1 MEKNTDSISW
11 LHGLED
17 YFRFKENADIAN
29 TCANFL
35 KVMYS
40 ENKAHTLRNAIMES
54 MPVDLNEKDI
64 HNVLNFYSHSAN
76 LSNNMKLDEI
86 SSALSLLY
94 PEENIFKIINKYYRK
109 NYESSALEDAFS
121 RGQVNSKI
129 WLATEL
135 AKVKKDFDT
144 VFFLA
149 GWFGQLRYFM
159 DHANIT
165 YSKIRVLDID
175 PVACK
180 VSDQIFNLDKTEN
193 YQVKSAEVDLNDM
206 SWLYRTGAQYTV
218 NNYTNNTSFD
228 EKLIPDL
235 IINTSAEHF
244 HEDWYHKFV
253 IKHQETDPLF
263 VIQSNN
269 LRDVPEHIN
278 AVWSLSE
285 MKKKFPMTRIDYEGE
300 LQLTGYKRF
309 MLIGRP

>member
-17 YFRFKENADIAN
+17 YFRFKQSTDVANA
-29 TCANFL
+29 CANFL

-40 ENKAHTLRNAIMES
+40 ENKAHTLRNVMIES
-54 MPVDLNEKDI
+54 MPADLNVKDI

-94 PEENIFKIINKYYRK
+94 PEEDIFKIINKYYREQ
-109 NYESSALEDAFS
+109 NEPSALEDSFS
-121 RGQVNSKI
+121 RGQINSKI
-129 WLATEL
+129 WLANEL

-159 DHANIT
+159 DYANIT
-165 YSKIRVLDID
+165 YNKLRVLDID

-180 VSDQIFNLDKTEN
+180 VSDQIFNVDKIEN
-193 YQVKSAEVDLNDM
+193 YQVKSAEIDLTDM
-206 SWLYRTGAQYTV
+206 SWLYRTGAQYKV
-218 NNYTNNTSFD
+218 KNYTNNTSFD
-228 EKLIPDL
+228 EKMIPDL
-235 IINTSAEHF
+235 VINTSAEHF

-253 IKHQETDPLF
+253 NRPQETDPLF

-269 LRDVPEHIN
+269 LHDVADHIN
-278 AVWSLSE
+278 SIHSLSE
-285 MKKKFPMTRIDYEGE
+285 MKKKFPMTRILYEGE
-300 LQLTGYKRF
+300 LQLTGYKRY